1 MVRQHRFI
9 SVRASA
15 AWTMNLY
22 GIRAGRKTI
31 NNQLLSRVYCAYS
44 PIKKLLLIAN
54 HHRLRLKWAQ
64 GWQNLTM
71 AHWQHVIFGDESRFQ
86 FYLVD
91 GRLVVCRL
99 PGERFQQRC
108 QANLVQTGSGWVH
121 VWGAFHSCSISPLEP
136 LDRYLTWELYMG
148 ILRDNLVAFV
158 RQHFGDNYYDDN
170 TTTHHARV
178 FLDIFSRAASPR
190 WSNLRDRQTA
200 TP

>member
-9 SVRASA
+9 SARAST
-15 AWTMNLY
+15 AWTRNLY
-22 GIRAGRKTI
+22 GIRASRKTI
-31 NNQLLSRVYCAYS
+31 NNQLLSRVNCAYS

-99 PGERFQQRC
+99 PGERFQHKGARLIGYK
-108 QANLVQTGSGWVH
+108 LVMVGYTSGVLFTVVQNRPLSLSTDTSLGSSTG
-121 VWGAFHSCSISPLEP
+121 AYCE
-136 LDRYLTWELYMG
+136 
-148 ILRDNLVAFV
+148 
-158 RQHFGDNYYDDN
+158 
-170 TTTHHARV
+170 TT
-178 FLDIFSRAASPR
+178 
-190 WSNLRDRQTA
+190 
-200 TP
+200 